1 MRRITHCAIT
11 AVRYEEDGMP
21 KASDVTIIIPNY
33 NGKKLLENC
42 IETLE
47 RQTCLDFK
55 LLVVDNGSTD
65 GSVDVASEVL
75 NMEVIALPENTGF
88 CGAVNTGIRHT
99 QTPYFILLNNDTET
113 EPAFVEAL
121 LAGIGKSERI
131 FSCGAMMIDYHN
143 HELIDNAGD
152 YYTALGWAVARA
164 KGRKV
169 CDYETEWEVFS
180 CCGGASIYRTD
191 VARKIGL
198 FDENHFAYLE
208 DVDVGYRARIYGY
221 RNYYIPQAKVFH
233 VGSATTG
240 TRYNEKKVFLAARNS
255 MYLIY
260 KNMPLLQM
268 ILNLPLIL
276 AGIVIKLLFF
286 LRKGLA
292 GEYLKGIGA
301 GISGASKCR
310 KVQFRMKDTGNYVR
324 IQLSLW
330 GNILRV
336 IFGR

>member
-1 MRRITHCAIT
+1 
-11 AVRYEEDGMP
+11 MP
-21 KASDVTIIIPNY
+21 KAPEVTIIIPNY

-47 RQTCLDFK
+47 HQTCPDFK

-65 GSVDVASEVL
+65 GSVDVTSGVL
-75 NMEVIALPENTGF
+75 DMEIIALPENTGF
-88 CGAVNTGIRHT
+88 CGAVNIGIRHT
-99 QTPYFILLNNDTET
+99 QTPYFILLNNDTEA
-113 EPAFVEAL
+113 EPEFVEAL
-121 LAGIGKSERI
+121 LAGIRKSDCI
-131 FSCGAMMIDYHN
+131 FSCGAMMVDYHN

-164 KGRKV
+164 KGRRV
-169 CDYETEWEVFS
+169 CDYETGREVFS

-191 VARKIGL
+191 VVREIGL

-208 DVDVGYRARIYGY
+208 DVDMGYRARIYGY
-221 RNYYIPQAKVFH
+221 RNYYVPQAKVFH

-255 MYLIY
+255 IYLIY

-276 AGIVIKLLFF
+276 AGILIKFLFF
-286 LRKGLA
+286 LKKGLA

-301 GISGASKCR
+301 GISGASKCK
-310 KVQFRMKDTGNYVR
+310 KVPFRIGHIGHYVH

-330 GNILRV
+330 VNIIRV
-336 IFGR
+336 VCSH